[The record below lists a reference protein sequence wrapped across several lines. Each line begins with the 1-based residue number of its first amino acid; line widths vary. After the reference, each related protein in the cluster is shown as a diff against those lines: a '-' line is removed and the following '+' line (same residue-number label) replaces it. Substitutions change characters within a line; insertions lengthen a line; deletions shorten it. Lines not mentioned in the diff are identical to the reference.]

1 MASLAGKGRSR
12 MKRRETKE
20 VGPQHS
26 ELSVLK
32 NVAITPEDLTDSGF
46 NLMLNEITQNE
57 EQAQETQKRIKK
69 SWVVG
74 SKVEIYSSSL
84 NRWFDGQ
91 VIRIFADTEGEWL
104 EIKYSDNKVK
114 QIQRLNEHIRPL
126 RHARKVPN
134 GLNETREMDM
144 NWDRVLPAID
154 SGNIAFIKT
163 FITSNNINI
172 NEPHPETGKTLLM
185 YSVIAG
191 NYELVAMI
199 CRNGSNVNIKD
210 NEKSDALYYAIIH
223 GDSRIIEFLYYKQL
237 TGALGEDLRD
247 IATQLYAKQQ
257 ESKLLLAFKHHGGGD
272 EVHLLRNLIVQYIIK
287 AVQNREEFS
296 KDLLFNAWYFVTHDE
311 KTQENPLESDLF
323 KAMMATYSKILRNT
337 DDTAGW
343 EWMKKYFIDSLIWF
357 LPHPHRGR
365 GASVHEPFTI
375 NEEKSA
381 ETFGMDANPSVIL
394 ENTLFWE
401 LLIRVRKEA
410 KRQSNLLLNKEI
422 LKLKHQ
428 KTDEWK
434 ALTEYDV
441 ISNGKHSDNARQDVC
456 AGIKPKWTEEQLNGV
471 SSVNFDA
478 KMHYDHNIYL
488 NEILLCAN
496 ALDVAFQKEVRKL
509 SEQICDEYNG
519 SILTARYRAAPV
531 KTLQRS
537 QLKLQNEHS
546 NAPYPS
552 SAQLLDLSRCQLQFT
567 DIASMMQFMS
577 ILETK
582 IKTNQ
587 TRCIKSIVRC
597 ENGWRSYQSND
608 PKYVDIKWNVLIQ
621 SEENKSKMIV
631 GEIQFLLDV
640 MSVFKK
646 VMHKLDVVNG
656 LEQKVYKYNQVAT
669 EIQPLAMDPFV
680 SRSIDSNLNESP
692 PMLSN
697 SAVSMR
703 QASVRTFG
711 ELFSTQFQHAT
722 AHSYKRSQSQF
733 HQQDTAKQN
742 KIVQYFHDNYYGQ
755 NEVFESPF
763 GYRPVIYCD
772 WTASGKVLECVEK
785 YLEKEM
791 YTLYANTHTTTSI
804 TGIQTSKFR
813 SEARSI
819 ILASLGGD
827 PDEDAVVFTGSGVTG
842 AIYKLS
848 HILMQSVSRA
858 YKPET
863 TIVFVSIYEHNSN
876 LFIWS
881 EQGCKLIVVPEDGEQ
896 GGLDMKYLEK
906 KLKQYSASHMKH
918 KYNLL
923 IGSFTAASNV
933 SGIIAPVEETTAL
946 LHKYG
951 AFSFWDYATAGPY
964 LDVNMTNPDAPL
976 LSKDAVFIST
986 HKYLAG
992 PGAPGILCA
1001 KKHLFQNYVPVIAG
1015 GGTVYA
1021 AYGVEDGEFE
1031 YLDNIEEREEGG
1043 TGDIIGSIRAALA
1056 FMIKDHL
1063 TTAFIEKREKQYL
1076 EYFWN
1081 ECKAIDNLIMMG
1093 NTECERLPVLSFLIT
1108 HTKKGFGAAK
1118 KTKYL
1123 HYNFI
1128 AALFNDMF
1136 GIQGRG
1142 GCACAG
1148 MYGKYVLNISDKEVD
1163 HVVSQLR
1170 DNKNELARPGYFRI
1184 NLHYTMNKEELAY
1197 VVNAVK
1203 FVCSKGWLFV
1213 ALYDV
1218 DPETGNYVHR
1228 NMQNKNKL
1236 RSLLDVSFTTN
1247 NTGHQMTWKKKP
1259 SSTDTATSSV
1269 SSCVSSI
1276 DTEAIIRNL
1285 RQCLPPSMD
1294 EFGNEN
1300 RISDESAWYW
1310 LPSEL
1315 YQDTLNYLQ

>member
-114 QIQRLNEHIRPL
+114 QIQRLNEHIRPP
-126 RHARKVPN
+126 RHARKVRN

-154 SGNIAFIKT
+154 SGNIAFIKR
-163 FITSNNINI
+163 FITANNINI

-401 LLIRVRKEA
+401 LLIRVREEA

-587 TRCIKSIVRC
+587 THCIKSIVGC

-621 SEENKSKMIV
+621 SEQNKSKMIV

-656 LEQKVYKYNQVAT
+656 LQQKVSKYNAVASK
-669 EIQPLAMDPFV
+669 IQPLAMDAFI
-680 SRSIDSNLNESP
+680 SRSRDSSLNEPP
-692 PMLSN
+692 PMLST
-697 SAVSMR
+697 SVSMR

-711 ELFSTQFQHAT
+711 DLFSTQFQHAT
-722 AHSYKRSQSQF
+722 AHSYQRSIAI
-733 HQQDTAKQN
+733 HQTTAKQK

-1021 AYGVEDGEFE
+1021 AYGVDDGEWE

-1043 TGDIIGSIRAALA
+1043 TPDIIGSVRAAFV

-1063 TTAFIEKREKQYL
+1063 STHFIEEREKRYL
-1076 EYFWN
+1076 SYFLS
-1081 ECKAIDNLIMMG
+1081 ETASCDNLVMIG
-1093 NTECERLPVLSFLIT
+1093 NTKCNRLPVLSFLIAY
-1108 HTKKGFGAAK
+1108 AACDV
-1118 KTKYL
+1118 TKYL

-1128 AALFNDMF
+1128 AALFNDLF

-1148 MYGKYVLNISDKEVD
+1148 MYGLHALGMNEEETEYVLNQMRAE
-1163 HVVSQLR
+1163 
-1170 DNKNELARPGYFRI
+1170 KNELARPGYFRI
-1184 NLHYTMNKEELAY
+1184 NLHYTLNEKELKY
-1197 VVNAVK
+1197 IVKAVK
-1203 FVCSKGWLFV
+1203 YVCKHGWKFLP
-1213 ALYDV
+1213 LYDV
-1218 DPETGNYVHR
+1218 NKETGNYFHR
-1228 NMQNKNKL
+1228 DTIRKPDLLKKQL
-1236 RSLLDVSFTTN
+1236 RTLLDVSFDEKD
-1247 NTGHQMTWKKKP
+1247 GSMKWKPKHMRVDGKALNDNL
-1259 SSTDTATSSV
+1259 DTFFDAADD
-1269 SSCVSSI
+1269 I
-1276 DTEAIIRNL
+1276 LKNL
-1285 RQCLPPSMD
+1285 AQYLPGED
-1294 EFGNEN
+1294 EFGNEKEVN
-1300 RISDESAWYW
+1300 DKAAWYW
-1310 LPSEL
+1310 LPSQL
-1315 YQDTLNYLQ
+1315 CQDVRCAVCK